1 MTTPA
6 GNDNRQKTPDEG
18 VNQVA
23 NANTAVASVVLRGLP
38 VVLTS
43 DVGKA
48 FVADCAR
55 NTEGLLSDAEVKDKW
70 GLIDE
75 DWAGLAGN
83 APVLAAVRAERDR
96 RVASGL
102 AAKEAAQRHF
112 ARAQTVLGDIL
123 NDEQVA
129 PRHRIEAA
137 RELRQVAGSG
147 PENPLA
153 GEKVSIIINMGDEQ
167 FVKEFIQAPV
177 RSDDG
182 EVR

>member
-1 MTTPA
+1 
-6 GNDNRQKTPDEG
+6 
-18 VNQVA
+18 
-23 NANTAVASVVLRGLP
+23 
-38 VVLTS
+38 
-43 DVGKA
+43 
-48 FVADCAR
+48 
-55 NTEGLLSDAEVKDKW
+55 
-70 GLIDE
+70 
-75 DWAGLAGN
+75 
-83 APVLAAVRAERDR
+83 
-96 RVASGL
+96 
-102 AAKEAAQRHF
+102 
-112 ARAQTVLGDIL
+112 L